1 MNVLV
6 IGSGGRE
13 HTLGW
18 KIAQSPHLT
27 ELYFAPGNGGTWE
40 VGENINVKG
49 TDFEGIREIVLDK
62 KIDMVVVGPEEPL
75 VRGINDYFR
84 EDPDLRDI
92 PVIGPGREGAR
103 LEGSKEFAH
112 HFMEKY
118 KIPTSGYKSFSEG
131 QYDEA
136 VNYLAG
142 MNPPYV
148 IKADGL
154 AAGKGV
160 IICENMGEAKDTLQA
175 FFGGKF
181 GEASKKVVVEEY
193 LEGSELSAFVL
204 TDGETWKMFPLAK
217 DYKRAGENDTGPN
230 TGGIGCLSPVPYAD
244 EAFTAKIEE
253 QVVEPTLA
261 GLRKE
266 GISFK
271 GFLYFGLMKVGDE
284 PYVLEYNIRMGD
296 PEAQVVIPRMNSDL
310 LESFI
315 ALSNNRLHDYTLE
328 IDDTSV
334 AAAVILASEGYPGDY
349 EKGKEIS
356 ISVPLEQV
364 YLFHAGTTYKDGR
377 LVTSGG
383 RVMAVTS
390 VDHTFEKAFASIYEQ
405 IDKIDFEGKYFR
417 RDIGY
422 DVL

>member
-1 MNVLV
+1 MNILVL
-6 IGSGGRE
+6 GSGGRE

-49 TDFEGIREIVLDK
+49 SDFDGIREVVLDK

-75 VRGINDYFR
+75 VNGITDFFR
-84 EDPDLRDI
+84 EDPDLKEVS
-92 PVIGPGREGAR
+92 VIGPGREGAR

-136 VNYLAG
+136 VNHLDG
-142 MNPPYV
+142 LNPPYV

-154 AAGKGV
+154 AGGKGV
-160 IICENMGEAKDTLQA
+160 VICQTLGEARETLRE

-181 GEASKKVVVEEY
+181 GEASKKVVVEEF
-193 LEGSELSAFVL
+193 LEGSEMSAFVL
-204 TDGETWKMFPLAK
+204 TDGESYKMFPLAK
-217 DYKRAGENDTGPN
+217 DYKRIGEQDTGPN
-230 TGGIGCLSPVPYAD
+230 TGGMASLSPVNYAD
-244 EAFTAKIEE
+244 EAFIDKIEE
-253 QVVEPTLA
+253 KIVKPTIA

-266 GISFK
+266 HIPYK

-284 PYVLEYNIRMGD
+284 PYVLEYNVRMGD
-296 PEAQVVIPRMNSDL
+296 PEAQAVIPRMNSDL
-310 LESFI
+310 LEAFI
-315 ALSNNRLHDYTLE
+315 ALSNNKLHDYTLE
-328 IDDTSV
+328 IKDSV
-334 AAAVILASEGYPGDY
+334 CAAVILASGGYPGDY

-356 ISVPLEQV
+356 ISVPLEDVQ
-364 YLFHAGTTYKDGR
+364 LFHAGTAYENSK

-383 RVMAVTS
+383 RVLAVTS
-390 VDHTFEKAFASIYEQ
+390 LARDFEKALSAIYNN
-405 IDKIDFEGKYFR
+405 IDNIDFEGKYFR
-417 RDIGY
+417 SDIGKE
-422 DVL
+422 L

>member
-136 VNYLAG
+136 LNYLAG

-181 GEASKKVVVEEY
+181 GEASKKIVVEEY

-244 EAFTAKIEE
+244 EAFIAKIEE